1 MFTCKTKISHFTLFF
16 MNIEK
21 IRKEYTLNSL
31 EEGNVDND
39 PVRFFGQWIEEAIFT
54 SIAEPT
60 AMVVST
66 IGADGYPQS
75 RAVLLKTFS
84 DSGFTFFTNYMSQ
97 KGRSLEQYSKAALLF
112 FWPELQRQ
120 VRITGNVSKVSP
132 EVSENYFS
140 TRPRGSQ
147 IGAWASEQSTKVPSR
162 KYLEKKFGEME
173 KIFEG
178 KEVQMPENWGGYIV
192 KPTRFEFWQGRESRL
207 HDRIVFE
214 LGGNGWQI
222 SRLAP

>member
-1 MFTCKTKISHFTLFF
+1 MD
-16 MNIEK
+16 IEK
-21 IRKEYTLNSL
+21 IRKEYTLHALNESKL
-31 EEGNVDND
+31 DND
-39 PVRFFGQWIEEAIFT
+39 PVKFFGQLLEEAIQT
-54 SIAEPT
+54 AIAEPT

-75 RAVLLKTFS
+75 RVVLLKTFS
-84 DSGFTFFTNYMSQ
+84 ENGFTFFTNYLSQ
-97 KGRSLEQYSKAALLF
+97 KGRSLEQFPKAVLLF

-120 VRITGNVSKVSP
+120 VRITGNVSKVSQDI
-132 EVSENYFS
+132 SENYFS

-147 IGAWASEQSTKVPSR
+147 IGAWASEQSKVVPSR
-162 KYLEKKFGEME
+162 EYLENNFREIEKKFD
-173 KIFEG
+173 G
-178 KEVQMPENWGGYIV
+178 KEVPLPENWGGYIL

-214 LGGNGWQI
+214 LGGDGWQI